1 MSTYIPAIIWLISA
15 IICYYIAKRKNIK
28 PTVLWN
34 LTFVIL
40 GPIALPIIL
49 LVKKIKKC
57 ILIAA
62 SIRKLIL
69 NTN

>member
-15 IICYYIAKRKNIK
+15 GICYFIAKRKNIK

-34 LTFVIL
+34 LIFVFL

-49 LVKKIKKC
+49 LVKNKI
-57 ILIAA
+57 
-62 SIRKLIL
+62 
-69 NTN
+69 